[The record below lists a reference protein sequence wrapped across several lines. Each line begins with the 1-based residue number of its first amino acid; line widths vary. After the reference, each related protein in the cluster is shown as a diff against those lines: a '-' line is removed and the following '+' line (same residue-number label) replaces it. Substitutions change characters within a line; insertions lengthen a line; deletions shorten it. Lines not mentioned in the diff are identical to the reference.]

1 MKTRVS
7 RYGWQPDIP
16 DYRDLSYSVTRSLA
30 SKLPAK
36 VDLTPHCPPVYD
48 QGQLGSCTANAIGAA
63 FQFNLMKQKAQVFMP
78 SRLFIY
84 YNERV
89 IENTINIDNGAQIRN
104 GVKTLNKLG
113 VCNEDDWTYIEAEF
127 AQKPHLQC
135 YKEAINHQALSY
147 QRVQRDLKHLKGCLA
162 EGYPIIF
169 GFTVYDAFEEEKVA
183 KTGVLN
189 MPAKGEKF
197 AGGHAVLAVGY
208 DDASKRFIVRN
219 SWGKKWGKKGY
230 FTMPYDYLLNE
241 NLSDDFWT
249 IRIVEANPVAVKK
262 AAKPKNK
269 K

>member
-1 MKTRVS
+1 MSGRIS

-16 DYRDLSYSVTRSLA
+16 DYRDISYSVSRALV

-36 VDLTPHCPPVYD
+36 VDLSPNCPPVYD

-63 FQFNLMKQKAQVFMP
+63 FEFNLMKQNAQVFMP

-89 IENTINIDNGAQIRN
+89 IENTVNVDNGAQIRN

-113 VCNEDDWTYIEAEF
+113 VCDEQGWAYVEAEF

-135 YKEAINHQALSY
+135 YKDALNHQSLSY
-147 QRVQRDLKHLKGCLA
+147 QRVQRDIKHLKGCLA
-162 EGYPIIF
+162 EGYPVIF
-169 GFTVYDAFEEEKVA
+169 GFTVYDAFEEDKVA

-189 MPAKGEKF
+189 MPAKGEKM

-219 SWGKKWGKKGY
+219 SWGKKWGNKGY
-230 FTMPYDYLLNE
+230 FTMPYDYVLNE
-241 NLSDDFWT
+241 NLADDFWT
-249 IRIVEANPVAVKK
+249 IRMVEAAPEAGKK
-262 AAKPKNK
+262 AAKAK
-269 K
+269 KK